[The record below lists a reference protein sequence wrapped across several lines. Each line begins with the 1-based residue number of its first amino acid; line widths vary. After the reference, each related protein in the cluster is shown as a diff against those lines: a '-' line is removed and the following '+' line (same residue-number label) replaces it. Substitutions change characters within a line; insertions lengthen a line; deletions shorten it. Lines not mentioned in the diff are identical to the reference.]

1 MLNFRYIITVEDY
14 CN

>member
-14 CN
+14 WN